1 MNSSSYILNSRRD
14 DAWTEYDL
22 KSVDKSRERLRLY
35 AHFFLVRRRTRRQ
48 RRRARRGEDELEKH
62 HPTIQNIIDE
72 KEREK
77 ERIRDAY
84 STHRAYHHH
93 AVSSICVRA
102 QHLKYQNSKLK
113 YESFDLQKKGHI
125 LPLESRH

>member
-22 KSVDKSRERLRLY
+22 KSVDKSRERLGDY
-35 AHFFLVRRRTRRQ
+35 TYTFFSKKKNKKTKKKSKER
-48 RRRARRGEDELEKH
+48 EDELEKH
-62 HPTIQNIIDE
+62 HPIIQNIIDE

-93 AVSSICVRA
+93 AVVFVCEPSTN
-102 QHLKYQNSKLK
+102 QNSIFL
-113 YESFDLQKKGHI
+113 
-125 LPLESRH
+125 

>member
-35 AHFFLVRRRTRRQ
+35 VHFFLVRRRTRRQ

-62 HPTIQNIIDE
+62 LPIIQNIIDE

-93 AVSSICVRA
+93 AVVYVFEPSTYHTTRP
-102 QHLKYQNSKLK
+102 
-113 YESFDLQKKGHI
+113 QKKGHI